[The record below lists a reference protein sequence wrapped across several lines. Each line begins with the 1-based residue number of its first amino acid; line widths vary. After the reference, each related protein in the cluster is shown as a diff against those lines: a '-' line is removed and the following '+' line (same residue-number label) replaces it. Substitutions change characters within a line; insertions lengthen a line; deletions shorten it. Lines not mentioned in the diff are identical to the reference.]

1 MAIPREHRRCLL
13 RISQELSSEDLHSLI
28 YITDVPD
35 NGIKDGIQLFDL
47 LSRRRQL
54 GQDYS
59 FLIDCLRDIGR
70 NDLAKKIIEE
80 IPNAV
85 VGAPPPCTS
94 KPGHTCANY
103 GNEVQCHTCEKEEI
117 FFMHERPRSDN
128 ALWCCT

>member
-1 MAIPREHRRCLL
+1 LL

-85 VGAPPPCTS
+85 VGAPPPMYVKAWTYLR
-94 KPGHTCANY
+94 K
-103 GNEVQCHTCEKEEI
+103 
-117 FFMHERPRSDN
+117 
-128 ALWCCT
+128 LWQ